1 MQVVGGG
8 GMDERGLLGLVLA
21 MLAGQVHRQGQQP
34 RAQEAGD
41 TCGHQVDEAEPWE
54 SKRPEGR
61 KGPL

>member
-8 GMDERGLLGLVLA
+8 GMDERRLLGLVLA
-21 MLAGQVHRQGQQP
+21 MLAGQVHHQGQQP

-41 TCGHQVDEAEPWE
+41 TCGHQVDETEPWE
-54 SKRPEGR
+54 SKRPEVR